1 MEGVWLV
8 SCILTLS
15 CIVTVDSVKQY
26 GLALEKSILFYNA
39 QRSGKLPAN
48 NPIPWRG
55 DSALNDCVVGGWY
68 DAGDHIKFGLP
79 ASFATTALLWSLVR
93 FKDGYQRAGQLDQMY
108 NMIKWPLDYFLSAWH
123 PSRNELTVQVADGTD
138 HNFWGR
144 AEDMT
149 IARPCQVINTSIR
162 GSDVAAGTAAAL
174 AAGSIVFKEKGDTVY
189 SNQLLSAAQ
198 SLYTYAKTYRGIFTG
213 AAEFYNPS
221 SDKDELCEAGMWLYK
236 ATNTAQYL
244 TDARTF
250 AERYAAWAYSWEDK
264 QLACHQLLYEA
275 TRENQYRNLVVT
287 YFNSWLPGGSVR
299 YTPCG
304 LAWRHLWGAN
314 GYAASSA
321 LVALVAAES
330 GIDSTRYR
338 KWAAEQVNYILGD
351 NHHSGGCY
359 SYMVGYG
366 SKYPQQP
373 HHAGASCP
381 DRPASCGWAQY
392 SSPSPNP
399 QVLHGAL
406 VGGPDIDDD
415 YVDLRSDYVQ
425 NEVSISYN
433 SGLHGALAG
442 LLHLQ
447 ASSMLPATSNLCPC
461 NQ

>member
-1 MEGVWLV
+1 MEGVWIV

-48 NPIPWRG
+48 NPISWRG

-93 FKDGYQRAGQLDQMY
+93 QVLKFRIFKDGYQRAGQLDQMY
-108 NMIKWPLDYFLSAWH
+108 DMIKWPLDYFLSAWRS
-123 PSRNELTVQVADGTD
+123 SRNELTVQVADGTD

-144 AEDMT
+144 AEDMVM
-149 IARPCQVINTSIR
+149 ARPCQVINTSIR

-189 SNQLLSAAQ
+189 ANQLLSAAQ
-198 SLYTYAKTYRGIFTG
+198 SLYTYAKTY
-213 AAEFYNPS
+213 

-314 GYAASSA
+314 GYAGSSA
-321 LVALVAAES
+321 FVALVAAES